1 MNRFLFLGVD
11 LPLQRGV
18 FLVES
23 AILALKGLDLLI
35 KGSPENQG
43 DELFFLGRLFV
54 LLLSVLVLQLGLLL
68 MQFIKRLAFFFNLLL
83 SGCHLLLQGFDLLP
97 DLGDVLLDI
106 LGFMHRNVADSFF
119 ERLSPGGSKRVRR
132 DLGLHTHL
140 GLELCGEELRLAL
153 YMDRICLQAAEE
165 DNSCRRVS

>member
-35 KGSPENQG
+35 KG

-68 MQFIKRLAFFFNLLL
+68 MQFIKRLTLFFNLLL

-119 ERLSPGGSKRVRR
+119 ERLSPGGCKRVRR